1 MYKSMVIAV
10 NQTEASSHALEQSL
24 AWAASEQSNVVLV
37 SVVPGYDGDLRLMG
51 DSSILKEMRQPYIQA
66 LDRAAERAATWKLSC
81 KKVLRT
87 GEPGEEI
94 LTVADE
100 EQADLIVIGKKTSA
114 ILDLIPIGSASAK
127 VLKLSNVDILVIPQ
141 DKELKLDKILVA
153 YDGSKHAERAAQ
165 RACSIS
171 LSYGS
176 IYFLATIYE
185 MSLEGYIV
193 SPDVVQKIYQATQ
206 SKQEPIVQLLAE
218 RGVRQYE
225 QIIEYGD
232 PVYRALVE
240 TAKRKEV
247 GLTVMGSRGSGSL
260 SQILLGSVVARFV
273 SSGVCATLIV
283 KGGARPE

>member
-1 MYKSMVIAV
+1 MYKRMVIAV
-10 NQTEASSHALEQSL
+10 NQSEASSHALEQSL

-51 DSSILKEMRQPYIQA
+51 DSSILKAMREPYVQA
-66 LDRAAERAATWKLSC
+66 LDRAAERAATWQLPC

-94 LTVADE
+94 LTVSDE

-127 VLKLSNVDILVIPQ
+127 VLKLSCVDILVIPQ
-141 DKELKLDKILVA
+141 DKELKLDKMLVA
-153 YDGSKHAERAAQ
+153 YDGSKHAERAA
-165 RACSIS
+165 RRGCSIS
-171 LSYGS
+171 LSYGC

-193 SPDVVQKIYQATQ
+193 SPDVVQKIYQATR

-240 TAKRKEV
+240 AAKKKEV

-260 SQILLGSVVARFV
+260 SHILLGSVVARFV
-273 SSGVCATLIV
+273 SSGVCPTLVV
-283 KGGARPE
+283 KSDSGA

>member
-10 NQTEASSHALEQSL
+10 NQTEASSQALEQSL
-24 AWAASEQSNVVLV
+24 AWAASEESNVVLV

-51 DSSILKEMRQPYIQA
+51 DSSILRGMREPYIQA
-66 LDRAAERAATWKLSC
+66 LDRAAERAATWELPC

-100 EQADLIVIGKKTSA
+100 EQADLIVIGKKTSP

-141 DKELKLDKILVA
+141 DKELKLDKMLVA
-153 YDGSKHAERAAQ
+153 YDGSKYAEKAAQ

-171 LSYGS
+171 LSYGC

-206 SKQEPIVQLLAE
+206 IKQKPIVQLLEE

-260 SQILLGSVVARFV
+260 SHILLGSVVARFV
-273 SSGVCATLIV
+273 SSGACPTLIV